1 MRRRADPR
9 WGWSGLVRLNGYGQ
23 VHGPGSASD
32 GFLHCDDLFG
42 TLMRI
47 FPGRFHDGHEA
58 DIRKELD
65 WIRELLL
72 KEDRRWR
79 AKPPS
84 QAEINAAL
92 DDIARSIRQFVSCAQ
107 NVEFDWLARNPPTEP
122 AGPLSVAY
130 SFPSRLRALADSAR
144 QAGNAELL
152 MVADAA
158 DRLAEDLTMLNEPS
172 QSRIFRYLPNTWDYE
187 VRQFADAVRIGQQ
200 LELAT
205 RTALETGKR
214 SGGPLPRPTLLHAVI
229 SLRKLIERYGGT
241 FTHNPYVGL
250 EYKGRVNTPSGRFVL
265 PFLQSCLRIT
275 EQTVCSL
282 MAAAIKRRNR
292 PRDRKSEL
300 RDRSF

>member
-1 MRRRADPR
+1 MLRRADPR

-23 VHGPGSASD
+23 MHGPGSASD
-32 GFLHCDDLFG
+32 GFLHSDDLFG

-65 WIRELLL
+65 WLRELIL
-72 KEDRRWR
+72 KDDRRWR
-79 AKPPS
+79 AKQPS
-84 QAEINAAL
+84 RAQINAAL
-92 DDIARSIRQFVSCAQ
+92 DDIARSVRQFLTCAQ
-107 NVEFDWLARNPPTEP
+107 HVEFDWLAGNPPTEP
-122 AGPLSVAY
+122 AGRLSVAY
-130 SFPSRLRALADSAR
+130 SFPNRLRALVRSAR
-144 QAGNAELL
+144 RAGNAELL

-187 VRQFADAVRIGQQ
+187 VRQFADTVRIAQR

-205 RTALETGKR
+205 RTALETGKK
-214 SGGPLPRPTLLHAVI
+214 SGGPLPRPMLLHVVI
-229 SLRKLIERYGGT
+229 SLGELVERYGGT
-241 FTHNPYVGL
+241 FAHNPYRGL
-250 EYKGRVNTPSGRFVL
+250 EYKGEVNTPAGHFVL
-265 PFLQSCLRIT
+265 QFLQSCLHIT

-292 PRDRKSEL
+292 TRDRKSGI
-300 RDRSF
+300 RATSF